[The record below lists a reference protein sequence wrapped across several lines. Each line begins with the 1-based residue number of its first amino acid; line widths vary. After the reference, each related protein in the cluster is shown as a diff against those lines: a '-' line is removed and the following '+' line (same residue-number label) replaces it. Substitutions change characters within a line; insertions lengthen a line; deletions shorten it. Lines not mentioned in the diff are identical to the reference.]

1 MDMATKLPPPVHA
14 VPLSPSSRL
23 DYVEGCHAPQAGACD
38 DDGGHARHRLLVMGV
53 VGHAGR
59 LGNEIYTQAKVQL
72 ILSLTFDLNRFY
84 YATTRTF
91 TVGGEGLV
99 VDIFVVHTSVI
110 ESGFPGVVHV
120 AREFRAA
127 VTKSVTKYEN
137 WMRPM

>member
-1 MDMATKLPPPVHA
+1 MHPRLALAMMTAATLATVCWLWPWSGT
-14 VPLSPSSRL
+14 L
-23 DYVEGCHAPQAGACD
+23 AGA
-38 DDGGHARHRLLVMGV
+38 GTGSTHKPRSANSIVY
-53 VGHAGR
+53 
-59 LGNEIYTQAKVQL
+59 I
-72 ILSLTFDLNRFY
+72 DLKRFK
-84 YATTRTF
+84 YATLKIF